1 MSEPHINGEKKS
13 GNGAA
18 DPRRRSLLDLAP
30 LELDC
35 MNTLWPIGEGTV
47 REIRDQLAPRRP
59 RAYTTIM
66 TIMDR
71 LARKG
76 IVERRKKGRAYIY
89 RPTLSVEDA
98 RAHALGQIVESFFGG
113 SREIAAAYLR
123 DGNSQ
128 PADGEERP
136 ALAFAAAAS
145 ALAST
150 ARAAITAISATNS
163 PTASA
168 DTAAATSPA
177 NPAANPPAQPA
188 PTNPAATQESPQ
200 TSRKRNSDDEAPPI
214 DATLL

>member
-1 MSEPHINGEKKS
+1 MSAEHVNGEKKA
-13 GNGAA
+13 GNGSA

-47 REIRDQLAPRRP
+47 REIRDQLAPRLP

-76 IVERRKKGRAYIY
+76 IVERRKSGRAYIY

-98 RAHALGQIVESFFGG
+98 RTHALGQIVESFFGG

-123 DGNSQ
+123 DGNSHSA
-128 PADGEERP
+128 ADGETRP
-136 ALAFAAAAS
+136 AMALAAAAS
-145 ALAST
+145 ASPGAGD
-150 ARAAITAISATNS
+150 AATMAANSNSSIGAPDGAIAISATSPAAPASTANS
-163 PTASA
+163 P
-168 DTAAATSPA
+168 AA
-177 NPAANPPAQPA
+177 
-188 PTNPAATQESPQ
+188 PQ
-200 TSRKRNSDDEAPPI
+200 TPQGSRERNSGDDALPI

>member
-1 MSEPHINGEKKS
+1 MSAPQSANGDKKA
-13 GNGAA
+13 GNGAV

-76 IVERRKKGRAYIY
+76 IVVRRKSGRAYIY
-89 RPTLSVEDA
+89 RPSLSVEDA
-98 RAHALGQIVESFFGG
+98 RTHALGQIVESFFGG

-123 DGNSQ
+123 DGGLDRKAESL
-128 PADGEERP
+128 DVRP
-136 ALAFAAAAS
+136 ALALAAS
-145 ALAST
+145 ASAST
-150 ARAAITAISATNS
+150 GVARSASVAVNSVTSDSVADSVSNPAVAPDAANS
-163 PTASA
+163 PVVA
-168 DTAAATSPA
+168 DLT
-177 NPAANPPAQPA
+177 PA
-188 PTNPAATQESPQ
+188 PSTRT
-200 TSRKRNSDDEAPPI
+200 RNSSDDAPPI